1 MIIVIKCISW
11 VVVTLIIAWVFIL
24 HQFLRCAE
32 WFGLSVFD
40 YMNINIRKKYILE
53 VGALLRLT
61 RALNNYITFSLRITR
76 SLRAE
81 LLPTMTRSSP
91 CMSMPIDSYK
101 QDITVRRQGCPGL
114 NIDKGMDWPQE
125 KNCFT
130 SHVQFI
136 LALCMYSVN
145 LFYGWTMNRYLVDV
159 YSNN

>member
-1 MIIVIKCISW
+1 MQNDLDCLF
-11 VVVTLIIAWVFIL
+11 LIN
-24 HQFLRCAE
+24 
-32 WFGLSVFD
+32 
-40 YMNINIRKKYILE
+40 MNIKIRKKYILE

-81 LLPTMTRSSP
+81 LPPTMTRSSP
-91 CMSMPIDSYK
+91 CMSMPIDSYE

-114 NIDKGMDWPQE
+114 NIDKGMQE

-136 LALCMYSVN
+136 LALYI
-145 LFYGWTMNRYLVDV
+145 
-159 YSNN
+159 